1 MLHIEMPCHLT
12 RKRLLTYSISM
23 EPERQP
29 ERQPEPHADVFA
41 AIAHP
46 LRRQILDLLAEQE
59 RPVNELASH
68 FGVSR
73 PAISQ
78 HLRVLLGA
86 GLVAERR
93 SGRERR
99 YRLAPERL
107 AAAYDWLAHYEHFWR
122 QRLRNLGAYL
132 ATEDDQ

>member
-1 MLHIEMPCHLT
+1 
-12 RKRLLTYSISM
+12 M
-23 EPERQP
+23 ES
-29 ERQPEPHADVFA
+29 EPTTDVFA

-46 LRRQILDLLAEQE
+46 LRRQILDLLTEQE
-59 RPVNELASH
+59 RPVNEIASH

-78 HLRVLLGA
+78 HLRVLLDA
-86 GLVAERR
+86 GLATERR

-99 YRLAPERL
+99 YRLVPERL
-107 AAAYDWLAHYEHFWR
+107 AEVHNWLSHYERFWHDH
-122 QRLRNLGAYL
+122 LRALGAHL